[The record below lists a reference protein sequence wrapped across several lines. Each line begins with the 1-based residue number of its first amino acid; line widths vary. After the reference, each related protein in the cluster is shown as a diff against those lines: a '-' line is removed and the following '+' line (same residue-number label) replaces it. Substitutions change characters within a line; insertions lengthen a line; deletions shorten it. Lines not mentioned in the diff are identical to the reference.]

1 MRWFRP
7 PYVAALALTLAA
19 APAAAQ
25 TTVTTDMTRDEVV
38 ALRGTPLAE
47 RVSGDLTVLQYPG
60 TCAVRCATND
70 VVLVRQG
77 RVVGVMIAEPPAAA
91 DGAVAGDSLVG
102 PPSMLAEPGLFPA
115 YVADEF
121 STLRAPEP
129 LRVRPYRVPGSF
141 TAAELAEFDRA
152 RAGAPQD

>member
-7 PYVAALALTLAA
+7 LSIAALAVALAA
-19 APAAAQ
+19 ASAAAQ
-25 TTVTTDMTRDEVV
+25 ATVTTDMTRDEVV
-38 ALRGTPLAE
+38 ARRGAPLAE
-47 RVSGDLTVLQYPG
+47 RVAGDLTVLLYPG

-77 RVVGVMIAEPPAAA
+77 RVVGVMIAEPAAPDSAAPA
-91 DGAVAGDSLVG
+91 DSLG
-102 PPSMLAEPGLFPA
+102 EEPPLRAALGLFPA

-129 LRVRPYRVPGSF
+129 LRVRPYRRPGSF
-141 TAAELAEFDRA
+141 TASELAEFDRA
-152 RAGAPQD
+152 RAGEPRD

>member
-7 PYVAALALTLAA
+7 LAIAALVVVAAA

-25 TTVTTDMTRDEVV
+25 ATITAEMTREEVV
-38 ALRGTPLAE
+38 ALRGAPLGE
-47 RVSGDLTVLQYPG
+47 RVAGDLTVLLYPG
-60 TCAVRCATND
+60 SCAADCATND

-77 RVVGVMIAEPPAAA
+77 RVIGAMIAEP
-91 DGAVAGDSLVG
+91 AVADSAAGLDSL
-102 PPSMLAEPGLFPA
+102 PAEPSTPRGASIFPA

-129 LRVRPYRVPGSF
+129 LRVRPHRLPGSF
-141 TAAELAEFDRA
+141 AAGELAEFDRA
-152 RAGAPQD
+152 RAGAPRE